1 MEVVIQFRL
10 LWPEGG
16 ALISEITAGKFN
28 IHFLGKLKTWPT
40 CTHLKKNKMCACGP
54 DPAVWDLSDRHHLLW
69 LFLRPSRGQGPD
81 ELKRQICSVWDS
93 V

>member
-16 ALISEITAGKFN
+16 ALISEITADKFN
-28 IHFLGKLKTWPT
+28 IHFLGKLKT
-40 CTHLKKNKMCACGP
+40 CFFKKNVCVWARPKA
-54 DPAVWDLSDRHHLLW
+54 AWDLSDRHHLLW

-81 ELKRQICSVWDS
+81 ELKRQTCRVWDF